1 MPGLGSGQLV
11 CRFGFLSTHTKKM
24 PALQLPRMPVASDSA
39 CIKIGDCTVRASPS
53 VTVPCYTSFL
63 ASTDALPSISI
74 KDTIVF
80 GQLHEIFDLRVK
92 FGETRFSME
101 SCSVTCQ
108 LSRAEIW
115 DHSDV
120 Y

>member
-11 CRFGFLSTHTKKM
+11 CRFGFLSTQTKM
-24 PALQLPRMPVASDSA
+24 PALQLPRMAVASDSA
-39 CIKIGDCTVRASPS
+39 CITIGDSTVRASHS

-80 GQLHEIFDLRVK
+80 DQYVGLGPSSGSTEFGALHLVNI
-92 FGETRFSME
+92 
-101 SCSVTCQ
+101 
-108 LSRAEIW
+108 III
-115 DHSDV
+115 
-120 Y
+120 